1 MQLEKKKPIIQIED
15 IFAKTDD
22 YSIYRYYLGEFKVNG
37 NISSP
42 FRKDNNPSFG
52 VYMKDGRLFHN
63 DMGDATYHGDCIAL
77 VQQLFGIS
85 YKEAIEKVAKDFG
98 ISGAGGCESCE
109 RVVSSYTKP
118 VLEQKRYTIIR
129 CTVKSKFTKAEA
141 EYWASFGITPERC
154 KAEDIYSVKEWSLN
168 GFKQDLEKGE
178 LCFGYLF
185 PGVGW
190 KIYRP
195 FASKENKWKGNVDMT
210 IVENKAAIASA
221 SKVLITK
228 ARKDRLVLSSLLPGW
243 TLVNVQNES
252 ELCYTKEFV
261 ESLSGKEVVVNYDS
275 DPAGKKASLLVT
287 KKYGFRHINVPD
299 KYLEEGIKDLADLY
313 KKYGPE
319 PIITHFKNKQ
329 LI

>member
-1 MQLEKKKPIIQIED
+1 MQLEKRKPVIQIED

-52 VYMKDGRLFHN
+52 IYMKDGRLFHN
-63 DMGDATYHGDCIAL
+63 DMGDAAYHGDCIAL
-77 VQQLFGIS
+77 VQQLFNIS
-85 YKEAIEKVAKDFG
+85 YLEAIQKIAKDFG
-98 ISGAGGCESCE
+98 ISNTGVDCCS
-109 RVVSSYTKP
+109 RIVKYTKP
-118 VLEQKRYTIIR
+118 VLEQKRYTVIR
-129 CTVKSKFTKAEA
+129 CTVKSKFTKAEI
-141 EYWASFGITPERC
+141 EYWASFGITPEEC
-154 KAEDIYSVKEWSLN
+154 KKEDIYAIKEWTLN
-168 GFKQDLEKGE
+168 GYKQEIKKGE

-185 PGVGW
+185 PGIGW
-190 KIYRP
+190 KIYKP
-195 FASKENKWKGNVDMT
+195 LASKEDKWKSNIDMT
-210 IVENKAAIASA
+210 LVENKCSIPGA
-221 SKVLITK
+221 SKVLVTK
-228 ARKDRLVLSSLLPGW
+228 ARKDRVILSKLLPEW
-243 TLVNVQNES
+243 AVVNVQNES

-261 ESLSGKEVVVNYDS
+261 EMLQGKEVVVNYDC

-313 KKYGPE
+313 KKYGPD